1 MQLHPDLV
9 IYDEAHRTVGII
21 DQDSKQCILDEHFPC
36 RVRLF
41 MTATPKDVM
50 IGDGELGDNEFR
62 RDIVNSMDD
71 PERYGELIADQ
82 YTQADAADAGDIVKS
97 KVIALMTD
105 VISCRLR

>member
-1 MQLHPDLV
+1 
-9 IYDEAHRTVGII
+9 
-21 DQDSKQCILDEHFPC
+21 
-36 RVRLF
+36 